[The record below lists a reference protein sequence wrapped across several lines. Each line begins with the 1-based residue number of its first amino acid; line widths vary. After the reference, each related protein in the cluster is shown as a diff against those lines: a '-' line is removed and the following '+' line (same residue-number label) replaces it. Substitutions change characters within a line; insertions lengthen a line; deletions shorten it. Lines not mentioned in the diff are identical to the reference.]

1 MAFKLSDMSSLNR
14 KIRNLGHQKTSRTF
28 LGEGIPSESIG
39 DDGDFRLHTTDNG
52 VKLYAKYKG
61 QWYGFVPE
69 DKQSDEV
76 DVVAATA
83 VVGDSDNTE
92 ILADVAAI
100 RTTVNS
106 LLAKLRIAGIIKE
119 RIKD

>member
-1 MAFKLSDMSSLNR
+1 MLRNTNSFLRKLQRL
-14 KIRNLGHQKTSRTF
+14 KGTRTIT
-28 LGEGIPSESIG
+28 GNGVPSINDG
-39 DDGDFRLHTTDNG
+39 RDGDFVLRNTQNG
-52 VKLYAKYKG
+52 VKLYAKHSG
-61 QWYGFVPE
+61 RWYGFVPE

-106 LLAKLRIAGIIKE
+106 LLAKLRVAGIIKG